1 MATAATPQ
9 SDYRFREGADQSRF
23 VARWLKVWV
32 ALLAVVTLVVVVYL
46 IAITNSLA
54 SINGNLATADDAVT
68 GAGGDVRTLPDQV
81 ESVNASLGGID
92 PALQP
97 ITGQADAIVSNL
109 TSINGKL
116 VDVNSSLID
125 TDGSLKDTNG
135 MLVSID
141 RSLIDTTGLLQS
153 IKGLTADINGTLFS
167 ANEPNGPCGG
177 DREPGTI
184 NTADQNCAFPE
195 KDGVQNIHQRVA
207 IANGDLAPALA
218 DANSIVASL
227 GNADAGVVGSLQG
240 ICDSLVA
247 GGVLGCDA

>member
-46 IAITNSLA
+46 IAITGSLA

-97 ITGQADAIVSNL
+97 ITGQADAIVANL

-125 TDGSLKDTNG
+125 TDGSLKDT
-135 MLVSID
+135 
-141 RSLIDTTGLLQS
+141 TGILQS
-153 IKGLTADINGTLFS
+153 VKGLTASIDSTLFS
-167 ANEPNGPCGG
+167 ANEPAGSCWGERDPAPVVTGVDSC
-177 DREPGTI
+177 E
-184 NTADQNCAFPE
+184 FPA

-207 IANGDLAPALA
+207 IANGDLTAALG
-218 DANSIVASL
+218 DANNIVASL
-227 GNADAGVVGSLQG
+227 GNDGAGVVGSLNG
-240 ICDSLVA
+240 ICSSLVA
-247 GGVLGCDA
+247 GSVLGCGA

>member
-9 SDYRFREGADQSRF
+9 SDYRFRDSADQSRF

-46 IAITNSLA
+46 IAITSSLA

-81 ESVNASLGGID
+81 QSVNASLGGID

-116 VDVNSSLID
+116 VDVSNSLVD
-125 TDGSLKDTNG
+125 TDGSLKDTTG

-141 RSLIDTTGLLQS
+141 SSLINTTGLLQS
-153 IKGLTADINGTLFS
+153 IKGLTADIDATLFS
-167 ANEPNGPCGG
+167 ANVPNG
-177 DREPGTI
+177 
-184 NTADQNCAFPE
+184 NCAGTFDAGVINSADDGCEFPA
-195 KDGVQNIHQRVA
+195 KDGVQNIHQRVS
-207 IANGDLAPALA
+207 IANGDLNPALG

-227 GNADAGVVGSLQG
+227 GDNNAGVVGSLDS
-240 ICDSLVA
+240 ICNSLVA
-247 GGVLGCDA
+247 GGVLGCNG

>member
-9 SDYRFREGADQSRF
+9 SDYRSRGSADQSRF
-23 VARWLKVWV
+23 LSRWLKVWV
-32 ALLAVVTLVVVVYL
+32 ALLAVVVLVVVVYL

-68 GAGGDVRTLPDQV
+68 GAGGDVKTLPDQV

-97 ITGQADAIVSNL
+97 ITGQADAIVGNL

-116 VDVNSSLID
+116 VDVDN
-125 TDGSLKDTNG
+125 SLKDTNG
-135 MLVSID
+135 KLVTID
-141 RSLIDTTGLLQS
+141 SSLKDTTGVLQA
-153 IKGLTADINGTLFS
+153 ILGETTAINGELVS
-167 ANEPNGPCGG
+167 ADQPNGPCFSNDTVPPPISEGPF
-177 DREPGTI
+177 DCEPS
-184 NTADQNCAFPE
+184 

-207 IANGDLAPALA
+207 IANGDLNPALG
-218 DANSIVASL
+218 DANRIVASL
-227 GNADAGVVGSLQG
+227 GNDSEGVVGSLNG

-247 GGVLGCDA
+247 GTVLGCNS

>member
-9 SDYRFREGADQSRF
+9 VDYRYRDSADQSRF
-23 VARWLKVWV
+23 LGRWLKVWV
-32 ALLAVVTLVVVVYL
+32 ALLAVVVLVVVVYL

-68 GAGGDVRTLPDQV
+68 GAGGDVKTLPDQV
-81 ESVNASLGGID
+81 ETVNASLAGID

-97 ITGQADAIVSNL
+97 ITGQAGQIIDNL

-125 TDGSLKDTNG
+125 TDASLKDTNG
-135 MLVSID
+135 KLVNID
-141 RSLIDTTGLLQS
+141 SSLKDTTGLVGNILAET
-153 IKGLTADINGTLFS
+153 TAINGELIS
-167 ANEPNGPCGG
+167 ADQPNGPCWDETVPPPITIGVDG
-177 DREPGTI
+177 CEPS
-184 NTADQNCAFPE
+184 
-195 KDGVQNIHQRVA
+195 KDGVQNIHQRVS
-207 IANGDLAPALA
+207 IANGDLDPALG

-227 GNADAGVVGSLQG
+227 GSETGGVVGSLQS

-247 GGVLGCDA
+247 GTVLGCEG

>member
-68 GAGGDVRTLPDQV
+68 GAGSDVKTLPDQV

-97 ITGQADAIVSNL
+97 ITGQASAIIANL
-109 TSINGKL
+109 DSINGKL
-116 VDVNSSLID
+116 VNVNSSLID
-125 TDGSLKDTNG
+125 TDGSLKDTTST
-135 MLVSID
+135 LVTID
-141 RSLIDTTGLLQS
+141 GSLKNTTGVLQS
-153 IKGLTADINGTLFS
+153 ILGLTTSVEGVLFQADQ
-167 ANEPNGPCGG
+167 PNGPCWN
-177 DREPGTI
+177 ETVPGPITSGI
-184 NTADQNCAFPE
+184 DGCAVE
-195 KDGVQNIHQRVA
+195 KDGVQNIHQRVS
-207 IANGDLAPALA
+207 IANGDLNPALA
-218 DANSIVASL
+218 DADSIVASL
-227 GNADAGVVGSLQG
+227 GNDGAGVVGSLVG

-247 GGVLGCDA
+247 GTVLGCGS

>member
-9 SDYRFREGADQSRF
+9 SNYAARGSADQSNF
-23 VARWLKVWV
+23 LARWLKVWV
-32 ALLAVVTLVVVVYL
+32 ALLAVVVLVVVVYL

-68 GAGGDVRTLPDQV
+68 GAGGDVKTLPDQV

-97 ITGQADAIVSNL
+97 IPGQADAIVSNL

-116 VDVNSSLID
+116 VDVDN
-125 TDGSLKDTNG
+125 SLKDTNG
-135 MLVSID
+135 KLVTID
-141 RSLIDTTGLLQS
+141 SSLKDTTGVLRAIL
-153 IKGLTADINGTLFS
+153 GETTAINGELVS
-167 ANEPNGPCGG
+167 ADQPNGPCAGETVPPPITEGG
-177 DREPGTI
+177 NCEPS
-184 NTADQNCAFPE
+184 

-207 IANGDLAPALA
+207 LANGDLNPALA
-218 DANSIVASL
+218 DANRIVASL
-227 GNADAGVVGSLQG
+227 GDNEAGVVGSLNG

-247 GGVLGCDA
+247 GVLGCNA

>member
-68 GAGGDVRTLPDQV
+68 GAGGDVVTLPDQV

-97 ITGQADAIVSNL
+97 ITGQAGAIIANL
-109 TSINGKL
+109 DSINGKL
-116 VDVNSSLID
+116 VDVNGSLID
-125 TDGSLKDTNG
+125 TDN
-135 MLVSID
+135 
-141 RSLIDTTGLLQS
+141 SLIDTNGTLVTIDGSLKNTTGVLQS
-153 IKGLTADINGTLFS
+153 ILGLTTSIEGVLFN
-167 ANEPNGPCGG
+167 ANEPNGPCHSGR
-177 DREPGTI
+177 DPGAI
-184 NTADQNCAFPE
+184 NSADNECSAE
-195 KDGVQNIHQRVA
+195 KLGVQNIHQRVG
-207 IANGDLAPALA
+207 IANGDLNPALGDA
-218 DANSIVASL
+218 DSIVASL
-227 GNADAGVVGSLQG
+227 GNDGAGVVGSLVG

-247 GGVLGCDA
+247 GTVLGCGS

>member
-9 SDYRFREGADQSRF
+9 VDYRYRDSADQSRF
-23 VARWLKVWV
+23 IARWLKVWV

-68 GAGGDVRTLPDQV
+68 GAGGDVKTLPDQV
-81 ESVNASLGGID
+81 ETVNASLAGID

-97 ITGQADAIVSNL
+97 IPGQANDIISNL

-116 VDVNSSLID
+116 VEVNSSLID
-125 TDGSLKDTNG
+125 TDGSLKDTNAK
-135 MLVSID
+135 LVDID
-141 RSLIDTTGLLQS
+141 SSLIDTTGLVGNIL
-153 IKGLTADINGTLFS
+153 GETTAINGELVS
-167 ANEPNGPCGG
+167 ANAPNGECEAER
-177 DREPGTI
+177 DPGPV
-184 NTADQNCAFPE
+184 NVGAAGCDPA
-195 KDGVQNIHQRVA
+195 KDGVQNIHQRVG
-207 IANGDLAPALA
+207 IANGDLDPALA

-227 GNADAGVVGSLQG
+227 GSDNSGVVGSLTG

-247 GGVLGCDA
+247 GVLGCST

>member
-68 GAGGDVRTLPDQV
+68 GAGGDVKTLPDQV

-97 ITGQADAIVSNL
+97 ITGQASAIIANL
-109 TSINGKL
+109 DSINGKL
-116 VDVNSSLID
+116 VNVNSSLID
-125 TDGSLKDTNG
+125 TDGSLKNTTST
-135 MLVSID
+135 LVTID
-141 RSLIDTTGLLQS
+141 GSLKNTTGVLQS
-153 IKGLTADINGTLFS
+153 ILGLTTSIEGVLFQAD
-167 ANEPNGPCGG
+167 APNGDC
-177 DREPGTI
+177 RGTRDAGAI
-184 NTADQNCAFPE
+184 NSADNGCEFPA

-207 IANGDLAPALA
+207 IANGDLNPALA

-227 GNADAGVVGSLQG
+227 GNDGAGVVGSLVG

-247 GGVLGCDA
+247 GTVLGCSS